1 MNLEIFLQTVLVIV
15 SVCGAIYGMMN
26 FLLKDIYAKLI
37 MIDHRLTMVDNHI
50 IEIKDDQKKMDQR
63 VTETNKRM
71 DGVYH
76 ILLKRTETLKGE

>member
-1 MNLEIFLQTVLVIV
+1 MTMEIFLQTVLVII

-26 FLLKDIYAKLI
+26 FLLKDIFTKLNL
-37 MIDHRLTMVDNHI
+37 IDSHI
-50 IEIKDDQKKMDQR
+50 SEIKEDQKKMDQR

-76 ILLKRTETLKGE
+76 LLIKRSEKMEG